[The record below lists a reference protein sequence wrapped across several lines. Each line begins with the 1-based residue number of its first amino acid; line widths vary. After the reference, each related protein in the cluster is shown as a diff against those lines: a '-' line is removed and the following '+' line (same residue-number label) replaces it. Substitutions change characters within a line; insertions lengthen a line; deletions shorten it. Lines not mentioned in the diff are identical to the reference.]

1 MRLVFMGPPGAG
13 KGTQALKLAEHFGVP
28 QIATGDMYRREVEL
42 DTPLGRKAAE
52 VMARGD
58 LMPDA
63 ITREIL
69 ANRLSDQDAQKGFVL
84 DGYPRNLVQAD
95 DLDKLLEE
103 MGARLDAAIK
113 FMVTGDV
120 IVERLA
126 GRWSCP
132 VCNEIYH
139 LKTRPPKVPGKCD
152 NDGTDLEQRQD
163 DTEEAIRHRLD
174 IYGQETKPLYD
185 RYARMGLLREVD
197 AIGTPEE
204 VFQRLIDAIDSK

>member
-1 MRLVFMGPPGAG
+1 MRLVFLGPPGAG

-28 QIATGDMYRREVEL
+28 HIATGDMYRREVEL
-42 DTPLGRKAAE
+42 DTELGRMAAE
-52 VMARGD
+52 IMARGD
-58 LMPDA
+58 LMPDE

-69 ANRLSDQDAQKGFVL
+69 ARRIADEDAQKGFVL
-84 DGYPRNLVQAD
+84 DGYPRNLVQAE
-95 DLDKLLEE
+95 DLDQLLEE

-139 LKTRPPKVPGKCD
+139 LVTRPPKVPGKCD
-152 NDGTDLEQRQD
+152 NDGVVLEQRAD
-163 DTEEAIRHRLD
+163 DSEEAIRHRLD
-174 IYGQETKPLYD
+174 VYGQETKPLYD
-185 RYARMGLLREVD
+185 RYAGMGLLREVD
-197 AIGTPEE
+197 AIGTQEE
-204 VFQRLIDAIDSK
+204 VFRRLIEAVDSK